1 MAVVRRHDARRPQTS
16 PSSVLKIA
24 MGTVAVVIWGIVFDQ
39 LTRVA
44 GWILDTYNTVV
55 QHSLLDLYSRY
66 NDAHIVLHHGR
77 LYGFGLDAFTYPPI
91 AAYLFVPF
99 HVIGWPATAI
109 LWTVGN
115 VVILSLL
122 FTITL
127 WRFLSVPW
135 PTAWLVSATGL
146 APATIFLLY
155 PFRSLLYWGQLA
167 LFILFLVFVDLFVV
181 PARFRGLLIGAV
193 TAIKLLPAIFVVWL
207 LARRQFSAVGRA
219 VAAFSVLTLLA
230 AALWPHASAQY
241 WLHILPS
248 GSDVKMATDPLNL
261 PTSLGRWYYGVGKVG
276 NQSLLGL
283 LARPPFLLSGTMPWL
298 LLALAVLILG
308 VIVSMR
314 LLAKRRDLLAFLTLS
329 LTAVLVSP
337 VSWVH
342 YWVFVA
348 MAPVVAILEWRRD
361 RALSVASIILT
372 VAVCAN
378 LEDTRLDGFFA
389 VGAQFDRTAPVV
401 IFAVRNLYVLGG
413 LVFLGIVA
421 WRTLWDRSGA
431 QAWTGATRLLSPTSF
446 TDEHLGIEQRPRQHR
461 SRTVEF

>member
-1 MAVVRRHDARRPQTS
+1 M
-16 PSSVLKIA
+16 LKIA
-24 MGTVAVVIWGIVFDQ
+24 MGAVAVLLWGLVFDQ

-55 QHSLLDLYSRY
+55 QPSLLDLHSRY
-66 NDAHIVLHHGR
+66 NDADIVLQHGR
-77 LYGFGLDAFTYPPI
+77 LYGFSLDAFTYPPLT
-91 AAYLFVPF
+91 AYLFVPF
-99 HVIGWPATAI
+99 HAIGWTATAI

-115 VVILSLL
+115 VAVLSLL
-122 FTITL
+122 YTITL
-127 WRFLSVPW
+127 RRFFSVQG
-135 PTAWLVSATGL
+135 PTAWLLSATGL

-167 LFILFLVFVDLFVV
+167 LFILFLVFIDLFVV

-207 LARRQFSAVGRA
+207 LARRQLPAVVR
-219 VAAFSVLTLLA
+219 VIAAFSVLTLLA

-241 WLHILPS
+241 WFHILPS
-248 GSDVKMATDPLNL
+248 GADVTMATDPLNL

-298 LLALAVLILG
+298 LLALVVLFIG

-314 LLAKRRDLLAFLTLS
+314 LLVQRRDLLAFLTLS
-329 LTAVLVSP
+329 LTTVLVSP

-342 YWVFVA
+342 YWVFAGLAPFVA
-348 MAPVVAILEWRRD
+348 VLEWRRD

-389 VGAQFDRTAPVV
+389 VGAQFDRTAPLV

-421 WRTLWDRSGA
+421 WRTLWERSGA
-431 QAWTGATRLLSPTSF
+431 HTRTGAGRLESALP
-446 TDEHLGIEQRPRQHR
+446 
-461 SRTVEF
+461 